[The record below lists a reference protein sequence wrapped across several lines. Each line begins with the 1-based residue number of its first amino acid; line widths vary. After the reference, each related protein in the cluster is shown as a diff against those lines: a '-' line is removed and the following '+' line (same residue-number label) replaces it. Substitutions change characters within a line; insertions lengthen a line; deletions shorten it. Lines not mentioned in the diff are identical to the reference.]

1 MFTSSTILALIIA
14 TAVTVLIALAARR
27 LWGAPVNKL
36 MALAASVVLA
46 VAFSVVNRLFLQ
58 QVEIDTVAVIFVMT
72 VFFII
77 VSQIKPARN

>member
-14 TAVTVLIALAARR
+14 TAVTILIALAARR

>member
-1 MFTSSTILALIIA
+1 MFTLSTITTLIIA
-14 TAVTVLIALAARR
+14 TAVTILLGLAARR

-36 MALAASVVLA
+36 MALAASLVLA
-46 VAFSVVNRLFLQ
+46 VTFSVVNRLFLQ

-77 VSQIKPARN
+77 VSQIKPARS

>member
-14 TAVTVLIALAARR
+14 TAVTILIALAARR

-36 MALAASVVLA
+36 IALAASVILA

-77 VSQIKPARN
+77 VSQIKPARR